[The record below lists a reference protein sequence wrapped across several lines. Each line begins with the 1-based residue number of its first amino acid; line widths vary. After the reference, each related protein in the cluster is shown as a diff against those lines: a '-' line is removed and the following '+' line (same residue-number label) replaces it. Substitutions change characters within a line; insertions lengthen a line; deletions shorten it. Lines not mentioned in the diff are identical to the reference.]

1 MYAVRAEPI
10 RNLSVAVPGSKSY
23 THRIFIAAA
32 LANGTSTVLNAL
44 DSEDTRLTLQAL
56 EQMGARVERS
66 ATIVIDG
73 FNGRPA
79 PCADPLYLGNSGTS
93 IRLLT
98 GIAALGTGRYRL
110 TGTERMGQRPIAD
123 LLEGLAQVGVATRCD
138 HHNGCP
144 PLEVEGGTI
153 TGRRLEIVCRESSQ
167 YLSSLLLLAPCT
179 AQGLDITVVGDPVS
193 KPYIDMTVDIMQ
205 QFGITVL
212 RDGYRRFTIAGD
224 QPYQAGT
231 YVVEPDCSQA
241 SYFWGAAA
249 VTGATVKVKAIS
261 RNSRQGDLRLVPV
274 LEKMGCTVAHDK
286 DGVTLTGGDLRGITV
301 DMGDMPDMV
310 PTLAV
315 VAAFARGK
323 TVIHNVAHL
332 HGKESDRL
340 LAMATEL
347 SKMGIEARCGDAD
360 LVVIGGR
367 PRGAE
372 IETYEDHR
380 IAMSFAVAGLK
391 APGTVIQNPG
401 CVEKSFPGFWKV
413 LESLYAH

>member
-32 LANGTSTVLNAL
+32 LANGASTVSNAL

-56 EQMGARVERS
+56 EQMGARVARS
-66 ATIVIDG
+66 STIVIDG

-123 LLEGLAQVGVATRCD
+123 LLKGLAQVGVATRCD

-212 RDGYRRFTIAGD
+212 RNGYRRFTIAGD
-224 QPYQAGT
+224 QPYQADT
-231 YVVEPDCSQA
+231 YIVEPDCSQA
-241 SYFWGAAA
+241 SYFWAAAA

-261 RNSRQGDLRLVPV
+261 RKSRQGDLRLVPV

-323 TVIHNVAHL
+323 TMIHNVAHL
-332 HGKESDRL
+332 RGKESDRL

-391 APGTVIQNPG
+391 APGTVIRNPG
-401 CVEKSFPGFWKV
+401 CVEKSFPGFWEV

>member
-10 RNLSVAVPGSKSY
+10 QNQSITVPGSKSY

-32 LANGTSTVLNAL
+32 LADGTSAVVNAL

-56 EQMGARVERS
+56 EQLGVRAKWAETVNIEG
-66 ATIVIDG
+66 V
-73 FNGRPA
+73 NGRPG
-79 PCADPLYLGNSGTS
+79 PSTQPLYLGNSGTS

-123 LLEGLAQVGVATRCD
+123 LLEGLSQIGVVARSELN
-138 HHNGCP
+138 NGCP
-144 PLEVEGGTI
+144 PLEIEGGTI
-153 TGRRLEIVCRESSQ
+153 SGQRLQIVCRESSQ

-179 AQGLDITVVGDPVS
+179 RKGLDITVVGDPVS
-193 KPYIDMTVDIMQ
+193 KPYIDMTVAIMA
-205 QFGITVL
+205 QFGIEV
-212 RDGYRRFTIAGD
+212 RREEYRRFTVAGGQRY
-224 QPYQAGT
+224 QPGP

-249 VTGATVKVKAIS
+249 ISGASIKVKAINRDS
-261 RNSRQGDLRLVPV
+261 GQGDLRLVHV
-274 LEKMGCTVAHDK
+274 LAEMGCQVVYEA
-286 DGVTLTGGDLRGITV
+286 DGITLTGNALHGITV

-315 VAAFARGK
+315 VAAYAKGQ
-323 TVIHNVAHL
+323 TVIRNVAHL

-340 LAMATEL
+340 QAMAAEL
-347 SKMGIEARCGDAD
+347 SKMGIDARSGDSD
-360 LVVIGGR
+360 LVINGGR
-367 PRGAE
+367 PQGAE
-372 IETYEDHR
+372 IETYDDHR

-391 APGTVIQNPG
+391 APGTIIRNPG
-401 CVEKSFPGFWKV
+401 CVAKSFPRFWEV
-413 LESLYAH
+413 LETLYAH